1 VAKWTCK
8 AFAWVVKAICVVVGW
23 VLQLVCLAWDTIR
36 CALLSLGKS
45 IARLFG
51 GGEPG
56 PRIEH
61 VFVLALE
68 NRSFD
73 HVFGFSGMTG
83 VGIDGNP
90 TTVIGADPNR
100 DKNINPVGGAVVPV
114 GTPADFQ
121 LKDIDVDPGHE
132 FENTLVSLCGA
143 DAVYNPVPGGYP
155 PITNSGFIQN
165 YHDNGSSTPERI
177 MQCFTEQQ
185 MPVLTKLATEF
196 AVCDQWF
203 SSLPGPTWPNRFF
216 LVAASSGG
224 LDGSPST
231 LDIISAT
238 TVEGYRFSNGNVF
251 DLLDEYCIEWKIFE
265 GDEFPVSFALSG
277 MNLNA
282 LQGRFQDL
290 EDFGSELQK
299 SSFGPKFVFI
309 EPQYGAHGFDVT
321 GPGDFTCG
329 NSMHPLDDVTRGER
343 LVKAVYEA
351 IRNSPHWEKSLLI
364 VTFDEH
370 GGFYDHIPPPAAVPP
385 GDTITASYVQN
396 HFQFDQLGVRVPA
409 LVISPYTPKGVIDHT
424 SYDHTSMLATVERLF
439 GMKNLTERDRAAN
452 DLRHLLSLQAPRA
465 DAPTTLPPPAV
476 NPHPLACE
484 EDEESEDS
492 LLYSRSEL
500 RIAQRSGVYRE
511 RSVEEFKLTSTQIG
525 FAQVALLKVLQTA
538 GYPERKQWIE
548 QYKAIATGVDAALF
562 VIEARLK
569 VQHGVDLKRFNR
581 TDNPDR
587 RFRSRLKRKSG
598 QR

>member
-1 VAKWTCK
+1 
-8 AFAWVVKAICVVVGW
+8 
-23 VLQLVCLAWDTIR
+23 
-36 CALLSLGKS
+36 
-45 IARLFG
+45 
-51 GGEPG
+51 
-56 PRIEH
+56 
-61 VFVLALE
+61 
-68 NRSFD
+68 
-73 HVFGFSGMTG
+73 
-83 VGIDGNP
+83 
-90 TTVIGADPNR
+90 
-100 DKNINPVGGAVVPV
+100 
-114 GTPADFQ
+114 
-121 LKDIDVDPGHE
+121 
-132 FENTLVSLCGA
+132 
-143 DAVYNPVPGGYP
+143 
-155 PITNSGFIQN
+155 
-165 YHDNGSSTPERI
+165 
-177 MQCFTEQQ
+177 
-185 MPVLTKLATEF
+185 
-196 AVCDQWF
+196 
-203 SSLPGPTWPNRFF
+203 
-216 LVAASSGG
+216 
-224 LDGSPST
+224 
-231 LDIISAT
+231 
-238 TVEGYRFSNGNVF
+238 
-251 DLLDEYCIEWKIFE
+251 
-265 GDEFPVSFALSG
+265 
-277 MNLNA
+277 
-282 LQGRFQDL
+282 L

-538 GYPERKQWIE
+538 GYPERKRWIE

-587 RFRSRLKRKSG
+587 RFRSRLKRKSR